1 MNFSRRCWAAAL
13 SLSLV
18 TPACSKPSPKRNTET
33 TAPAS
38 DKAPAT
44 PTPPHATTSTPG
56 SPTRGLAEQARHLS
70 EKLIIVDGHVDL
82 PHRLRMSSVDGQLTE
97 DVSLRTEAGHFD
109 YPRARA
115 GGLDAPFM
123 SIYVPVTYQASGG
136 ARALADQLI
145 DMVEQLTRDHPSQFA
160 LAASPEAVR
169 TNAAAGKISL
179 PLGIENGAALEGQLE
194 NVLHFRK
201 RGVSYITL
209 THSRN
214 NDLGGSSYEPLPTQ
228 AGLTPLGRD
237 VVREMNKVGIMI
249 DLSHASDRTF
259 AEAVRISQA
268 PAIASHSSLRHFV
281 PSFQRNVSDALLQEL
296 AQHGGVVM
304 INFGSEFLLP
314 KANEVVLERWQLAAE
329 FAQKNGLNREKATD
343 RKRIEDYLAATLPV
357 PYAKVED
364 VADHIDRVKQLVGI
378 DHVGIG
384 SDFDGVGDS
393 LPRGLKD
400 VSQYPNLI
408 EVLLERGYT
417 EPELEQI
424 CSGNVLRVWQR
435 VLDLAQTSRP
445 HG

>member
-1 MNFSRRCWAAAL
+1 M
-13 SLSLV
+13 
-18 TPACSKPSPKRNTET
+18 
-33 TAPAS
+33 
-38 DKAPAT
+38 
-44 PTPPHATTSTPG
+44 
-56 SPTRGLAEQARHLS
+56 GLAERARLLS
-70 EKLIIVDGHVDL
+70 EELIIVDGHVDL
-82 PHRLRMSSVDGQLTE
+82 PHRLRLSSVDGRLTE

-123 SIYVPVTYQASGG
+123 SIYVPVTYQASGR

-145 DMVEQLTRDHPSQFA
+145 DRVEQLTREHPAEFA

-169 TNAAAGKISL
+169 KNSAAGKISL
-179 PLGIENGAALEGQLE
+179 PLGIENGAALEGRLE
-194 NVLHFRK
+194 NVLHFRR

-214 NDLGGSSYEPLPTQ
+214 NDLAGSSYEPLPTQ
-228 AGLTPLGRD
+228 KGLTPLGRE
-237 VVREMNKVGIMI
+237 VVLEMNKVGIMI
-249 DLSHASDRTF
+249 DLSHASDPTF
-259 AEAVRISQA
+259 AEVVRLSRA
-268 PAIASHSSLRHFV
+268 PVIASHSSLRHFV
-281 PSFQRNVSDALLQEL
+281 PGFLRNVSDALLTEL

-314 KANEVVLERWQLAAE
+314 EANEVVLKRWQLAAE
-329 FAQKNGLNREKATD
+329 FAEKHGLNREKPAD
-343 RKRIEDYLAATLPV
+343 RKRIDDYLAATLPV
-357 PYAKVED
+357 PNASVED

-393 LPRGLKD
+393 LPTGLKD

-408 EVLLERGYT
+408 EVLLARGYT
-417 EPELEQI
+417 VAELEQI

-435 VLDLAQTSRP
+435 VLDLAQITRP

>member
-1 MNFSRRCWAAAL
+1 M
-13 SLSLV
+13 
-18 TPACSKPSPKRNTET
+18 
-33 TAPAS
+33 
-38 DKAPAT
+38 
-44 PTPPHATTSTPG
+44 H
-56 SPTRGLAEQARHLS
+56 
-70 EKLIIVDGHVDL
+70 
-82 PHRLRMSSVDGQLTE
+82 
-97 DVSLRTEAGHFD
+97 TEAGHFD

-145 DMVEQLTRDHPSQFA
+145 DWVEQLTRDHPSQFA

-169 TNAAAGKISL
+169 KNSAAGKISL
-179 PLGIENGAALEGQLE
+179 PLGIENGAALEGRVE
-194 NVLHFRK
+194 NLLHFRK

-214 NDLGGSSYEPLPTQ
+214 NDLGGSSYEPIPTQ
-228 AGLTPLGRD
+228 VGLTPLGRE
-237 VVREMNKVGIMI
+237 VVLEMNKVGIMI
-249 DLSHASDRTF
+249 DLSHASDPTF
-259 AEAVRISQA
+259 SQAVRLSRA
-268 PAIASHSSLRHFV
+268 PVILSHSSLRHFV
-281 PSFQRNVSDALLQEL
+281 PSFQRNVSDVLLEEL

-314 KANEVVLERWQLAAE
+314 KANEVVLKRWQLAAE
-329 FAQKNGLNREKATD
+329 FAEKHGLNREKTAD
-343 RKRIEDYLAATLPV
+343 RKRIEDYLAVTLPV

-364 VADHIDRVKQLVGI
+364 VADHIDRVKKLVGI

-393 LPRGLKD
+393 LARGLED
-400 VSQYPNLI
+400 VSHYPNLI

-417 EPELEQI
+417 ESELEQL

-435 VLDLAQTSRP
+435 VLDLAQKTRP